1 MEVIEFTLLNTPCN
15 SPWALAAIWLVI
27 MACHKPR
34 QRGNSEPGMHL
45 PTDSGEGLAIKIN
58 NYRQHAEH
66 SGLEATKSGNSSTY
80 QERLNQDDEYTGK
93 SQR

>member
-1 MEVIEFTLLNTPCN
+1 
-15 SPWALAAIWLVI
+15 
-27 MACHKPR
+27 
-34 QRGNSEPGMHL
+34 MHL